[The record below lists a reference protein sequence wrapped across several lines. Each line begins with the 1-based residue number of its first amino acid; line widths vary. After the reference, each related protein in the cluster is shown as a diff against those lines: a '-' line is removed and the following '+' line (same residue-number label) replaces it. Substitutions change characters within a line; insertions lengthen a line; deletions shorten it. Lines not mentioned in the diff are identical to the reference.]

1 MFSGWFRLKALS
13 AAIALV
19 AGVIAALTPADA
31 GTGRVVLEIGG
42 AGFIVGVSGGSGQ
55 LDFNGRA
62 YPLRVRGASV
72 GLTIGVAAQRLSGT
86 AENINR
92 PADIE
97 GRYSQ
102 VSASA
107 AFGPGGRV
115 IQMKN
120 ARGVVLRLQGVQAGF
135 EASLAVGGLR
145 LSLR

>member
-1 MFSGWFRLKALS
+1 MFSGSGRQKAVS
-13 AAIALV
+13 AVVALV
-19 AGVIAALTPADA
+19 AGLLVALTPASA
-31 GTGRVVLEIGG
+31 GTGRIVLEIGG
-42 AGFIVGVSGGSGQ
+42 AGFIIGVSSGRGQ
-55 LDFNGRA
+55 LDFNRKS

-86 AENINR
+86 VENINR
-92 PADIE
+92 ASDIE

-102 VSASA
+102 ISASA

-115 IQMKN
+115 IQMQN

-145 LSLR
+145 LSLQ

>member
-1 MFSGWFRLKALS
+1 MFTGSLRLKALA
-13 AAIALV
+13 AAITLL
-19 AGVIAALTPADA
+19 AGLMAALTPAFA
-31 GTGRVVLEIGG
+31 GTGRIALEIGG
-42 AGFIVGVSGGSGQ
+42 AGFIVGVSSGRGQ
-55 LDFNGRA
+55 LDFDGRA

-86 AENINR
+86 VDNISR

-102 VSASA
+102 ISASA

>member
-1 MFSGWFRLKALS
+1 MLNSSRLKAVS

-19 AGVIAALTPADA
+19 AGTLAALAPASA
-31 GTGRVVLEIGG
+31 GTGRINLEIGG
-42 AGFIVGVSGGSGQ
+42 AGFIVGVSSGRGQ
-55 LDFNGRA
+55 LDFGGRA
-62 YPLRVRGASV
+62 FPLRVRGASV

-86 AENINR
+86 VENINR
-92 PADIE
+92 PGDIE

-102 VSASA
+102 ISASA

-120 ARGVVLRLQGVQAGF
+120 ARGVVLRLAGVQAGF